1 MLCAGHAVR
10 WGSRALGKPC
20 VGEALCGDVRLVL
33 GGLSRSLLAV
43 TASVAAGAG
52 EPHLEALGV
61 AVDAVQGLDP
71 QALLLG

>member
-1 MLCAGHAVR
+1 LAVNTSR
-10 WGSRALGKPC
+10 TTVRALG
-20 VGEALCGDVRLVL
+20 
-33 GGLSRSLLAV
+33 RSLLAL
-43 TASVAAGAG
+43 TASVTAGAG